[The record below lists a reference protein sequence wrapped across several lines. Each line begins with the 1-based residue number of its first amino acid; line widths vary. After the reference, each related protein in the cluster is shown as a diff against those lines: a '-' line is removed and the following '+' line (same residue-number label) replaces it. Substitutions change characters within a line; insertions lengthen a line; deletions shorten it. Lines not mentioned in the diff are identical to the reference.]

1 MFTLTNINAMN
12 AAQAVTRSHADVQT
26 SMERLS
32 TGSRINAARDDAAGL
47 AVSQRMAAQ
56 IIGINKA
63 IDNASTHVLVVD
75 CIGNFDDLTE
85 SCFGFAKLDC
95 VRSFHERDGR
105 DSGGH
110 AGL

>member
-47 AVSQRMAAQ
+47 AMSQRMAAQ

-63 IDNASTHVLVVD
+63 IDNAS
-75 CIGNFDDLTE
+75 
-85 SCFGFAKLDC
+85 
-95 VRSFHERDGR
+95 DGVGLLNTA
-105 DSGGH
+105 DGALEEVSGLLQRMRELSVAAANGTQNS
-110 AGL
+110 ATYCT